1 MEHSVRPHFVQIQP
15 VKKNG
20 QSCNV
25 NSNKIIIIKHG
36 IKAMYEALTLC
47 FSAAAAMAAASASL
61 LKDMS
66 QDQ

>member
-1 MEHSVRPHFVQIQP
+1 MRPHFEQIQP

-20 QSCNV
+20 QSLSCNV
-25 NSNKIIIIKHG
+25 NSNKIIIKHG

-61 LKDMS
+61 LKDTN

>member
-1 MEHSVRPHFVQIQP
+1 MRPHFEQIQP

-25 NSNKIIIIKHG
+25 NSNKIIIKYG
-36 IKAMYEALTLC
+36 IKAMYKALTLC